1 MAKVK
6 EEVKSGLVEQ
16 AVTESTPV
24 AKPAPAP
31 VVEQAEE
38 TPAPCGNTTRAFR
51 Q

>member
-16 AVTESTPV
+16 AVTESAPV
-24 AKPAPAP
+24 AKPAP
-31 VVEQAEE
+31 VVEQTEE
-38 TPAPCGNTTRAFR
+38 APAPCGNTTRGFR